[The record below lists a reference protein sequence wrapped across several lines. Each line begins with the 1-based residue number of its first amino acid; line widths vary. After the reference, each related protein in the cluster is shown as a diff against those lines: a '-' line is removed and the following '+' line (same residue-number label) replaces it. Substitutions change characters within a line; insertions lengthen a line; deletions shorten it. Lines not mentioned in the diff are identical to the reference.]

1 MLRDTVVQIN
11 LKTIATNMDKICQMV
26 GDDVAV
32 MAVVK
37 ANAYGH
43 GAVSIAPTLIE
54 HGASYLA
61 VATMTEA
68 LEIRKAYRE
77 YPIFILGHTPDRL
90 LHLVV
95 EENITQTI
103 FSESQA
109 RIIAEES
116 RKSRKKAKVHIKI
129 DTGFHRLGTEDLAE
143 LKRICAIEEIEI
155 EGIFTHLALVSDEEN
170 EKQYKKFI
178 NIISELEKEGMHF
191 KFKHITDS
199 ISAVDYPDYRMN
211 MIRPGALIYGLKGF
225 HKGFVDVKQAMT
237 FTTKISQLRQVSKG
251 EGVGYDYLWKAPED
265 MVIGTLPFG
274 YADGYPRNMR
284 DRGYVTVK
292 GVKCPVIGV
301 ICMDQCMADFSKV
314 PDVKEGDTA
323 IIYGDGT
330 NNSMTI
336 EEASKLAETNKNEIV
351 VRITARPPREYIK

>member
-11 LKTIATNMDKICQMV
+11 LKTIARNMDKICQMV
-26 GDDVAV
+26 GGDVAV

-129 DTGFHRLGTEDLAE
+129 DTGFHRLGTDDLAE

-237 FTTKISQLRQVSKG
+237 FTTKISQLRHVSKG

-314 PDVKEGDTA
+314 PDVKEGDTV

-330 NNSMTI
+330 NYSMTI